1 MKKFVA
7 SNFQGN
13 CTVDEDFIPV
23 LTKIN
28 EIAIKHNMIVIITSS
43 FRKDTNVK
51 GAIVPPAKM
60 SNHLIGQAIDFNL
73 KHKITG
79 VYYNS
84 IKLADDTG
92 PDELFL
98 TEVVKSI
105 PNIRWGDSF
114 KVKDSVHIDT
124 ALNVRNPVKWQ
135 EKYNEIHG
143 L

>member
-1 MKKFVA
+1 M
-7 SNFQGN
+7 
-13 CTVDEDFIPV
+13 
-23 LTKIN
+23 
-28 EIAIKHNMIVIITSS
+28 IITSS

-51 GAIVPPAKM
+51 GAIVPPAKK

-105 PNIRWGDSF
+105 PNIRWGDAF

-124 ALNVRNPVKWQ
+124 ALNLRNPVLWQ
-135 EKYNEIHG
+135 EKYNKIHG
-143 L
+143 V

>member
-7 SNFQGN
+7 SNFQGICN
-13 CTVDEDFIPV
+13 VDEDFLPV
-23 LTKIN
+23 LTKMN

-51 GAIVPPAKM
+51 GAIVPPAKK

-105 PNIRWGDSF
+105 PNIRWGDAF

-124 ALNVRNPVKWQ
+124 ALNLRNPVLWQ
-135 EKYNEIHG
+135 EKYNKIHG
-143 L
+143 V

>member
-7 SNFQGN
+7 SNFQGVCN
-13 CTVDEDFIPV
+13 VDEDFLPV

-105 PNIRWGDSF
+105 PNIRWGDAF

-124 ALNVRNPVKWQ
+124 ALNLRNPVLWQ
-135 EKYNEIHG
+135 EKYNKIHG
-143 L
+143 V